1 MLDGPVVLIV
11 SQFCLAVWSCGQ
23 ENWTWFWSS
32 ELKSQLC
39 NFLTLWPWARN
50 LTSLISG
57 FPWTQW
63 GWAGESLLLSLRIAV
78 GIHWN
83 SQCEAL
89 GLASQL
95 WISQRALTIA
105 ITSMFYE
112 DVKLSPRYQ
121 SRSRFQDLGVP
132 KMMGARTTRSSWKR
146 KSAFFYQ
153 CPHCSM
159 TQGRAVLSPGHFV
172 HISLYFR
179 TAGSAIW
186 WFTKGNWRSMISP
199 GKCALWRCI
208 SLSRWDQ
215 DVEDATTSQAA
226 QNLT

>member
-1 MLDGPVVLIV
+1 MGVGWGVVVVI
-11 SQFCLAVWSCGQ
+11 FENCCG
-23 ENWTWFWSS
+23 NS
-32 ELKSQLC
+32 LKQSM
-39 NFLTLWPWARN
+39 RG
-50 LTSLISG
+50 SG
-57 FPWTQW
+57 FSFP
-63 GWAGESLLLSLRIAV
+63 AMNFS
-78 GIHWN
+78 
-83 SQCEAL
+83 
-89 GLASQL
+89 ASINNCYHFHL
-95 WISQRALTIA
+95 H
-105 ITSMFYE
+105 E

-121 SRSRFQDLGVP
+121 SRSRFLDLGVL
-132 KMMGARTTRSSWKR
+132 KMMGAKTTRSSWKR
-146 KSAFFYQ
+146 KSPFFYQ

-172 HISLYFR
+172 HFSLYFR

-186 WFTKGNWRSMISP
+186 WFTKGNWSSMISP